1 MNNALVVITTTET
14 LADGERLARIL
25 VEAELAACAQ
35 VLPQITTVYRWQGK
49 VEQANEA
56 LLLIKTTSMAY
67 PELENVIKQNHSYQ
81 TPEIIALPVE
91 MGSADYL
98 NWLAT
103 SVRRQT

>member
-1 MNNALVVITTTET
+1 MNNTLVVITTTET

-35 VLPQITTVYRWQGK
+35 VVPQITSVYRWQGK

-67 PELENVIKQNHSYQ
+67 PELENAIKQNHSYQ

-91 MGSADYL
+91 MGSTDYL
-98 NWLAT
+98 SWLAT

>member
-67 PELENVIKQNHSYQ
+67 PELENAIMQNHSYQ

>member
-67 PELENVIKQNHSYQ
+67 PELENAIKQNHSYQ